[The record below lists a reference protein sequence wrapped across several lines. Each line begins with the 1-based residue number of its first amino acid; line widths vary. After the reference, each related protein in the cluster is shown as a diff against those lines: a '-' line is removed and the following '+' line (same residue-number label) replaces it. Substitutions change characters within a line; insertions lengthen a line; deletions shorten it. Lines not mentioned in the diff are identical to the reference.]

1 MILEGLVTTL
11 NANGSVN
18 ISPMGPQI
26 DNEMRSFVLKP
37 YTSSRTYQNLK
48 RCGEGVFHVTDDV
61 LLLAQAAIGQ
71 PTPLPALLQPTTI
84 ACPYLSDAC
93 RWYAFRVR
101 KLDDTEERTRID
113 VEVVESGRV
122 RDFVGFNRARSAVLE
137 AAILATRV
145 HLLPAE
151 EIFAQFESLQVLV
164 EKTGDEREHEA
175 FQLLADHVRKSLAPK
190 VSKQA
195 LDS

>member
-11 NANGSVN
+11 NADGSVN

-26 DNEMRSFVLKP
+26 DDEMRSLVLKP
-37 YTSSRTYQNLK
+37 YKSSRTYQNLK

-61 LLLAQAAIGQ
+61 LLLAQSAIGT
-71 PTPLPALLQPTTI
+71 PVPLPALSRPTTI

-93 RWYAFRVR
+93 RWHAFRVR
-101 KLDDTEERTRID
+101 KLDDTQERTRID
-113 VEVVESGRV
+113 VDVVESGRV
-122 RDFVGFNRARSAVLE
+122 RDFLGFNRARNAVLE
-137 AAILATRV
+137 AAILATRA

-151 EIFAQFESLQVLV
+151 EIFAQFETLKVLV

-175 FQLLADHVRKSLAPK
+175 FELLASHVRKSLAPR
-190 VSKQA
+190 
-195 LDS
+195 